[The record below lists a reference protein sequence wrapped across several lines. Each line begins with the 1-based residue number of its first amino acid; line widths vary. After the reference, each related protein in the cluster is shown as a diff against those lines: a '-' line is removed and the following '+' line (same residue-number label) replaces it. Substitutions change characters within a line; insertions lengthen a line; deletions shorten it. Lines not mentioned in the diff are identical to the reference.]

1 MNNEIKNIWKVVRNL
16 DKADLNAAATCHAI
30 MALMIKNGVVT
41 KEESVRQIDTS
52 MKKVILTH
60 HRIARAMKFHESAS
74 NQHSALK
81 TIQ

>member
-1 MNNEIKNIWKVVRNL
+1 MNNEIKNIWKVVGNL

-41 KEESVRQIDTS
+41 KEESVRQINTS
-52 MKKVILTH
+52 MKTVIQTH
-60 HRIARAMKFHESAS
+60 HEIAQAMKFHESAS
-74 NQHSALK
+74 KKFTALK